1 MRTGIRTIALIAVL
15 CTAACGSHHGPSA
28 PTPPPSDGGGGGG
41 NQPPPPPPPPPPTLK
56 ITRILAFGDSITEG
70 TTSAALPTLALDA
83 GKPSSYPF
91 KLQALETARYT
102 AQTITVLN
110 AGRGGEHAQDA
121 RQRLSDALRDGQPE
135 VLLLMEGT
143 NDLGALAGM
152 SDKAIQNGI
161 MATVNAMEDMVRDA
175 QGRKVAVFVATIL
188 PQRASRAFGA
198 SLVDP
203 YNAALK
209 TMAAKKG
216 AMLVD
221 TNAQFPLDL
230 IGQDGLH
237 PTDSGYDKLAEIFQ
251 SALAAVYEVPA
262 STSAARR

>member
-1 MRTGIRTIALIAVL
+1 
-15 CTAACGSHHGPSA
+15 
-28 PTPPPSDGGGGGG
+28 
-41 NQPPPPPPPPPPTLK
+41 LK

-70 TTSAALPTLALDA
+70 TTSAPLPSFTLDA

-102 AQTITVLN
+102 AQTITVMN
-110 AGRGGEHAQDA
+110 AGIGGKHAQDD

-143 NDLGALAGM
+143 NDLGGLVGL
-152 SDKAIQNGI
+152 SDDAIHDGI

-175 QGRKVAVFVATIL
+175 QGRNIAVFVATIL
-188 PQRASRAFGA
+188 PQRASRASGA
-198 SLVDP
+198 ALVDP

-216 AMLVD
+216 AMMVD
-221 TNAQFPLDL
+221 ANAQFPLDL

-251 SALAAVYEVPA
+251 GAIAGVYEVPA
-262 STSAARR
+262 STSVARR